1 MSELSFFST
10 KLNGNITLPPYK
22 SEAIRILI
30 MSALSGVSP
39 TAVVCLPDKLGNDLI
54 AAKRAAES
62 LHALIS
68 HERNEPIYV
77 NESASLLRLLIPIS
91 LAYSDK
97 CEFIISIRLW
107 QRGLDE
113 YVRALNCSL
122 SFNQLSKTHGILTVT
137 GIIKPMRYS
146 VDVSRSSQFASG
158 MLMMLPLVKGAA
170 LSLPYVNGNIELVSK
185 PYFDLTL
192 ELMKRFG
199 IQFEADHLK
208 DSVVLSASG
217 KYSFPGNISLSGDGS
232 YAANYIVAN
241 SFGSDVKFSNYPDF
255 MQSDTVIDSIIHHD
269 VIDISDCPDLFP
281 ILCIA
286 ACGRN
291 GLTVIKNTARLSTK
305 ESDRVFS
312 MQAGIASLGGNICV
326 AENSVRI
333 FGNGHLSCG
342 TVNSFNDHR
351 IVMAFAIASLI
362 ADGPIR
368 IINAD
373 AVAKSAPS
381 FFDDFVSLG
390 GVIIED

>member
-10 KLNGNITLPPYK
+10 KLNGIITLPPYK
-22 SEAIRILI
+22 SEAIRILL

-39 TAVVCLPDKLGNDLI
+39 TAVVRLPDKLGYDLV

-62 LHALIS
+62 LRNLIFN
-68 HERNEPIYV
+68 ERNEPIYI
-77 NESASLLRLLIPIS
+77 NESASLLRLLIPVS

-122 SFNQLSKTHGILTVT
+122 SFNQISETHGILTVT
-137 GIIKPMRYS
+137 GIVKPMRYS

-170 LSLPYVNGNIELVSK
+170 LSLPYANGNIELVSK

-199 IQFEADHLK
+199 IQFKADYLK

-217 KYSFPGNISLSGDGS
+217 KYSFPGNISLSDGS

-241 SFGSDVKFSNYPDF
+241 CFGSDVKFSNYPDF
-255 MQSDTVIDSIIHHD
+255 MQSDTVIASIIHKD

-286 ACGRN
+286 ACGKN
-291 GLTVIKNTARLSTK
+291 GLAVIKNTARLSTK

-373 AVAKSAPS
+373 AVAKSVPS